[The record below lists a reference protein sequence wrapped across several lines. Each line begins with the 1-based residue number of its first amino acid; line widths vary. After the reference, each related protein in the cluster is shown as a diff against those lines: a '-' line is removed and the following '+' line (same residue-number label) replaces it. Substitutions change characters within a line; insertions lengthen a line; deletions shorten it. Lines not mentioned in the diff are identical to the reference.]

1 MAVLDTAAGAEL
13 DAAAADELDA
23 VTDAAGGGGG
33 GAARHPNA
41 RHFPVPER
49 RSAD

>member
-1 MAVLDTAAGAEL
+1 MAALDTAAGAEL
-13 DAAAADELDA
+13 DAAATDELDPI
-23 VTDAAGGGGG
+23 TDAAGGEG
-33 GAARHPNA
+33 GAARHLNA

>member
-23 VTDAAGGGGG
+23 ITDAAGGGGG
-33 GAARHPNA
+33 AAHHLNA
-41 RHFPVPER
+41 CHFPVPER